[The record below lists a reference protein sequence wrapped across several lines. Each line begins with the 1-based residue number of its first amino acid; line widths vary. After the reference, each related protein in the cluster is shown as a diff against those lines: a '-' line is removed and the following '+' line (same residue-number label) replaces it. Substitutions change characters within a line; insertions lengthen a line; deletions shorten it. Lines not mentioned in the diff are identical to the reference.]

1 MSTHSERRPSVQKT
15 EVVFKLGGRL
25 LSDGERFNTV
35 VRAIEAAAPG
45 RRLLIIPGGGPFAD
59 AVREADRR
67 VRLSADVAHWMAILA
82 MDQYAHL
89 IAGRLR
95 GAVLVADRQ
104 EIDSALAGPG
114 APAGAT
120 GGPDRDAGLARPKI
134 PVLAP
139 YRWLREADPL
149 PHSWDVT
156 SDSIAAWVAGQ
167 LGARRLILV
176 KPAGAA
182 GELVDPFFR
191 HALPPG
197 IEHAIVTADQLE
209 RLESEL

>member
-1 MSTHSERRPSVQKT
+1 
-15 EVVFKLGGRL
+15 
-25 LSDGERFNTV
+25 
-35 VRAIEAAAPG
+35 
-45 RRLLIIPGGGPFAD
+45 
-59 AVREADRR
+59 
-67 VRLSADVAHWMAILA
+67 MAILA

-95 GAVLVADRQ
+95 GATLVASRD
-104 EIDSALAGPG
+104 EIEG
-114 APAGAT
+114 ARSRGGRGKGA
-120 GGPDRDAGLARPKI
+120 RKI

-156 SDSIAAWVAGQ
+156 SDSIAAWVAGE

-182 GELVDPFFR
+182 GELVDPFFQ

-197 IEHAIVTADQLE
+197 IDHVIVTADQLE
-209 RLESEL
+209 RLDAALCRLA